1 VKHQKSMKRKRETES
16 NEQVVTSCET
26 HGLQNHDT
34 SFITSH
40 GNENENEQKDEVVCF
55 LFQMFKYFFSTQFN
69 HRFLKQTSHTQQM

>member
-1 VKHQKSMKRKRETES
+1 MKRKRETES

-40 GNENENEQKDEVVCF
+40 GNENENEQKDEVVCVF
-55 LFQMFKYFFSTQFN
+55 CFKCSNTFSQLNSITGF
-69 HRFLKQTSHTQQM
+69 

>member
-34 SFITSH
+34 SLITSH
-40 GNENENEQKDEVVCF
+40 GNENENENEQKDEVVCVF
-55 LFQMFKYFFSTQFN
+55 CFKCSNTFSQLNSITGF
-69 HRFLKQTSHTQQM
+69 